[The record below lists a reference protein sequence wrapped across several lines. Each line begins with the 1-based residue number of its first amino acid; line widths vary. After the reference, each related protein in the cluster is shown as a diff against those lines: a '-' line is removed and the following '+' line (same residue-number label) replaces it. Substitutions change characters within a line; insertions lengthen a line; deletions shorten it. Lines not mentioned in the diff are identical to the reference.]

1 MECDSCG
8 EHKHKG
14 GAQHFPSAVININS
28 PEKLVMFRKVSLPA
42 NLGDEEAFPPAIGK
56 YRNVLLEYESNGHI
70 YLYSSDGIP
79 TQLASASETPEEILA
94 RIRALEEADV
104 VMEQEIQGKQDTL
117 TAGTN
122 IQIAGNTISSTDTT
136 YTAGTGLDLTG
147 TQFSVDTSTVAT
159 KSDLPTKTS
168 ELANDGADGT
178 DTYVESE
185 TLSNYQEK
193 LTAGANIQISS
204 NTISA
209 TDTTYSAGDG
219 LTLTGTEF
227 DVNSINSQD
236 WSALWQ

>member
-1 MECDSCG
+1 MECNSCG
-8 EHKHKG
+8 EHKHEG
-14 GAQHFPSAVININS
+14 ESRHFPGAVININNS
-28 PEKLVMFRKVSLPA
+28 EKLVMFRKVSLPA

-56 YRNVLLEYESNGHI
+56 YRNVLLEYEANGHI

-79 TQLASASETPEEILA
+79 TQLASASELPEEILA

-122 IQIAGNTISSTDTT
+122 IQIAGNTISST
-136 YTAGTGLDLTG
+136 
-147 TQFSVDTSTVAT
+147 
-159 KSDLPTKTS
+159 
-168 ELANDGADGT
+168 
-178 DTYVESE
+178 
-185 TLSNYQEK
+185 
-193 LTAGANIQISS
+193 
-204 NTISA
+204 NTI
-209 TDTTYSAGDG
+209 YSAGDG